1 MSSYDSI
8 PTSHTPIVDSV
19 ESDSDCEV
27 VEMKV
32 KTISAGKAAVILV
45 CAGCLA
51 YVVVVCSGGAFTTT
65 NMRGG
70 DTTATTVLATAVTGT
85 TEELTKGCVG
95 FKHVCSGGDRGNCC
109 AGYQCIGPVLFGMCT
124 PSACVAEGEIC
135 AGFGQGNCC
144 DGQCLAVMAPVPGP
158 GRCAPYNCGEKG
170 GGCTGFGRGSCCAG
184 LTCKT
189 NGLPGILSTCRL

>member
-1 MSSYDSI
+1 MCDVSDDNRMVSYLLFRIPFVAMPLLRNTKIKNAKKDSNSSSGSTGQLGNSTFGSTGHVGS
-8 PTSHTPIVDSV
+8 TS
-19 ESDSDCEV
+19 
-27 VEMKV
+27 
-32 KTISAGKAAVILV
+32 
-45 CAGCLA
+45 
-51 YVVVVCSGGAFTTT
+51 
-65 NMRGG
+65 
-70 DTTATTVLATAVTGT
+70 
-85 TEELTKGCVG
+85 GCVG
-95 FKHVCSGGDRGNCC
+95 FKHICSGGGRGNCC